1 MVGRDR
7 WDLTEI
13 QLQKHAHS
21 TDLPGPQIELVQL
34 AWRRA
39 DRQHSLSIPVNIVGR
54 TFSSVAAIEHEKK
67 KEKFSDWIKHHIT
80 AKLPTAVINTMPPK
94 LVASCGTCGT
104 TPTR

>member
-1 MVGRDR
+1 MGGRDR

-13 QLQKHAHS
+13 KLQKHAHS

-39 DRQHSLSIPVNIVGR
+39 DRQHSLSIPVNIVGSHIQFCGSNR
-54 TFSSVAAIEHEKK
+54 ARKK
-67 KEKFSDWIKHHIT
+67 KFSDWIEHHIT

-94 LVASCGTCGT
+94 LVGSSAHGDLG
-104 TPTR
+104 PRR